1 MIRQSSVIQERNA
14 LIENLTFV
22 IERIDFRKPFLYFL
36 IISLNHFA
44 PKNAQSWLLI
54 VLFFKEFPAIKR
66 VYTEHYFCLPSVKP
80 ALPVALEA

>member
-44 PKNAQSWLLI
+44 PKDAPIIDGDVVIIDFMPIIFSNILC
-54 VLFFKEFPAIKR
+54 V
-66 VYTEHYFCLPSVKP
+66 
-80 ALPVALEA
+80 